1 MALSQY
7 TVTVIQKIQL
17 TRNVIELRFEKP
29 TDFDYTAGQFIQ
41 VLFTRGEKNY
51 VRSYSL
57 SSIPTDDYLE
67 CCIKVL
73 PEGVGSNYLNDLS
86 IGDRI
91 TIRGPVGNFTT
102 KHTAN
107 SPLFCIATGVGIAPI
122 MSIITHELRSTN
134 NTRRAHVLFGVRSE
148 TDIFWLERLETMKRD
163 YSHFSYTLTLSQPS
177 TTWDATAGRVTNH
190 LSAINTEQD
199 FFVCGSLE
207 MVKDV
212 RRILQ
217 EQQVAPHQIHAE
229 IF

>member
-7 TVTVIQKIQL
+7 TVAVIQKIQL
-17 TRNVIELRFEKP
+17 THNVIELRFEKP
-29 TDFDYTAGQFIQ
+29 TDFEYVAGQFIQ
-41 VLFTRGEKNY
+41 VLFTREEKNY

-57 SSIPTDDYLE
+57 SSIPTDDFLE

-73 PEGVGSNYLNDLS
+73 PGGVGSNYLNDLN

-102 KHTAN
+102 KHATTN
-107 SPLFCIATGVGIAPI
+107 PLFCVATGVGIAPI
-122 MSIITHELRSTN
+122 MSIISHELRSTN
-134 NTRRAHVLFGVRSE
+134 NTRPVHILFGVRSE

-163 YSHFSYTLTLSQPS
+163 YPHFSYTLTLSQPS
-177 TTWDATAGRVTNH
+177 TTWDATTGRVTNH
-190 LSAINTEQD
+190 LSTINAEQH

-212 RRILQ
+212 RQTLQ
-217 EQQVAPHQIHAE
+217 EQRVAPQHIHVE